1 MKLPCPTCHRL
12 GTVPKTYPAGAMI
25 GYCGPSG
32 ETVPHETCQ
41 TCNGSGWIEDGR
53 HAKSV
58 DAIGSDKCQINLP

>member
-25 GYCGPSG
+25 GYCGPNG
-32 ETVPHETCQ
+32 ETLPHETCQ

-53 HAKSV
+53 ATRQEWPG
-58 DAIGSDKCQINLP
+58 AARMMAPNT